1 MEDVLSFGS
10 AISACAHGHHWRF
23 SLMLLDTKD
32 ADAVACNGAVDACAK
47 VHVGTRFAIWPFRY
61 SEIIDSYRE
70 ARQWRWAM
78 TLCQNCD
85 ALGRSFALEA

>member
-47 VHVGTRFAIWPFRY
+47 VHVGINGDLLGGGFKYFFIFTPTWGRFPF
-61 SEIIDSYRE
+61 
-70 ARQWRWAM
+70 
-78 TLCQNCD
+78 
-85 ALGRSFALEA
+85 